1 MTIKGVFGLVAST
14 AILVSGCASK
24 PQDVEMKVDPGVVQ
38 LSKAADEISESYRML
53 SYAESARV
61 SETGIGRTLDY
72 DAEDFPQAWQR
83 EVVLREDFY
92 GELESFVRGLSKLA
106 GYDEPQVIGK
116 TPVVP
121 IAVAINRSRKPLSE
135 FLVDASYQSGGR
147 ALVVLDADRNR
158 LQITYPE

>member
-1 MTIKGVFGLVAST
+1 MNCKTLSSLMVVA
-14 AILVSGCASK
+14 AISAGCASK
-24 PQDVEMKVDPGVVQ
+24 PQDVDLQVDPGVVQ

-61 SETGIGRTLDY
+61 SETGIGKTLDY
-72 DAEDFPQAWQR
+72 DPEDFPKEWQR

-92 GELESFVRGLSKLA
+92 GELESFLRGLSKLA
-106 GYDEPQVIGK
+106 GYNEPQIIGK
-116 TPVVP
+116 TPVIP
-121 IAVAINRSRKPLSE
+121 IPVSVNRSRKALSE

-147 ALVVLDADRNR
+147 ALVVLDVDRDR